1 MLNDDIGKS
10 RARQSDMLGR
20 TKHGQTKYYVH
31 YDFLQPFNKQGKLP
45 CDYLK
50 RGYEHER
57 SSTLCTQRFC
67 FPFQ

>member
-1 MLNDDIGKS
+1 MAKQNI
-10 RARQSDMLGR
+10 MF
-20 TKHGQTKYYVH
+20 TMI
-31 YDFLQPFNKQGKLP
+31 FLQPFNKQGKLP

-57 SSTLCTQRFC
+57 ISTLCTQRFC